1 MALKFPDNFEK
12 QAAGRK
18 SSHVPAV
25 LMLGAASQIGQV
37 LLVRELLMVFQ
48 GSELS
53 MGLIL
58 ASWLAWVGGGSR
70 LGAFLAGRAL
80 NPLPLL
86 TVSAGGVLLLLPAT
100 LLLIR
105 GLRGFFNLIPGT
117 FLSLTQMAASCFLLM
132 APVCLL
138 LGAQFVL
145 LSRVWRERD
154 GAEDTSGAGK
164 TYVAEGAGNMLGGL
178 LFTFLMVR
186 FLNSFAS
193 AVLAGIFL
201 LASALLAAQ
210 SLLAK
215 DNHRPFFRA
224 SLGLLACAAL
234 SLPFWGL
241 ADGWAHRVQWRSF
254 SPEHDL
260 VAAYQSKHGTISVLK
275 REDQYTFYQSGHLV
289 FSTAGP
295 RAAAAGMEEQEA
307 VIFAHLSMVQH
318 REPENL
324 LLIGG
329 GLRGVLS
336 EILKHPVEKVHY
348 IELDEK
354 LTEAAQPFVSPATL
368 EALADPRVELMH
380 TDGRLFVKAAGETY
394 DMIILD
400 IPDPATA
407 VLNRYYTRE
416 FFREARALL
425 NPGGVLALG
434 AVSSPDL
441 RGREVANR
449 NTAIYHTLKGVFAHV
464 LPAGERFLF
473 FFAADTP
480 GQISVDAAVLT
491 ARYRE
496 RGIETE
502 GFSPEHF
509 STLLQE
515 TQLLRIN
522 WILNNHGRNPDA
534 HLEGPGPGP
543 LFPAPLEVQE
553 QEVKEGPPVNEAYF
567 INSDFK
573 PIGYY
578 YTLMFWD
585 TLTGSGSGKAFTWLL
600 QVQFWWVYPLL
611 GLILILVPVLGLPG
625 RWGGKRRDAPFA
637 VLFAVFSTG
646 LATMAMQIA
655 LLFSFQSIYGFVY
668 ETIGLIVAIFMG
680 GLSLGTFLSI
690 RYINP
695 RDDLRVLAGV
705 QLGIAL
711 LAGLMALVLP
721 RAAAAPSPAAV
732 FALFS
737 LLTFGAGLVN
747 GVDFPLASACYMSLK
762 GNADRSAAA
771 VYGIELLGASVGAI
785 LASVVVAPVLGIIAC
800 FLLAGIANGT
810 AFIVLLLSGRSYLWL
825 KKIPPPAV

>member
-1 MALKFPDNFEK
+1 MKFFTCLEK
-12 QAAGRK
+12 QILGRNP
-18 SSHVPAV
+18 SHIPAV

-58 ASWLAWVGGGSR
+58 AAWLAWVGAGSR
-70 LGAFLAGRAL
+70 LGALLAGRTL

-100 LLLIR
+100 IFLIR
-105 GLRGFFNLIPGT
+105 GLRGFFNLTPGT
-117 FLSLTQMAASCFLLM
+117 YLSLTQMAASCFLLM

-145 LSRVWRERD
+145 LSRIWRERD
-154 GAEDTSGAGK
+154 GAEDTTGAGK

-178 LFTFLMVR
+178 LFTFLIVH

-193 AVLAGIFL
+193 AVLVGIFL
-201 LASALLAAQ
+201 FASALLAAQ
-210 SLLAK
+210 SCLAK
-215 DNHRPFFRA
+215 DNLRPFFRA
-224 SLGLLACAAL
+224 SLVLLACAAL
-234 SLPFWGL
+234 SLPFWGYVD
-241 ADGWAHRVQWRSF
+241 AWAHRIQWRF
-254 SPEHDL
+254 FTPEHRL
-260 VAAYQSKHGTISVLK
+260 VDTYQSKHGTISVLK
-275 REDQYTFYQSGHLV
+275 REDQYTFYQSGNLV

-295 RAAAAGMEEQEA
+295 KAAAAGMEEQEA
-307 VIFAHLSMVQH
+307 VTFAHLSMVQH
-318 REPENL
+318 REPESL

-348 IELDEK
+348 IELDQK
-354 LTEAAQPFVSPATL
+354 LTEAARPFVSPATL
-368 EALADPRVELMH
+368 EALVDPRVDLIH

-416 FFREARALL
+416 FFREAQALL

-441 RGREVANR
+441 RGTEVANR
-449 NTAIYHTLKGVFAHV
+449 NAAIYHTLDGVFAHV

-473 FFAADTP
+473 FFSTDTP
-480 GQISVDAAVLT
+480 GQISVDVPTLK
-491 ARYRE
+491 ARYLE

-509 STLLQE
+509 STLLQKS
-515 TQLLRIN
+515 QLLRIN
-522 WILNNHGRNPDA
+522 WILNNHGRNRYA
-534 HLEGPGPGP
+534 HMEGPGPGP
-543 LFPAPLEVQE
+543 LIPAPLEVQE
-553 QEVKEGPPVNEAYF
+553 QEAKEAPPVNEAYF

-585 TLTGSGSGKAFTWLL
+585 TLTGSGSGKVFTWLL
-600 QVQFWWVYPLL
+600 QVQFWWAYPFL
-611 GLILILVPVLGLPG
+611 GLIIILVPALRLAGG
-625 RWGGKRRDAPFA
+625 RGGKIRDAPFA
-637 VLFAVFSTG
+637 VLFAVFTTG
-646 LATMAMQIA
+646 LATMTLQIA
-655 LLFSFQSIYGFVY
+655 LLFSFQSIYGFIY

-690 RYINP
+690 RFINP
-695 RDDLRVLAGV
+695 KDALRPLAGV
-705 QLGIAL
+705 QLCIAL
-711 LAGLMALVLP
+711 LAGAIALVLP
-721 RAAAAPSPAAV
+721 RAAAATSPAAV
-732 FALFS
+732 FAFFS
-737 LLTFGAGLVN
+737 LLTFGAGLIN

-762 GNADRSAAA
+762 GNADRSAAT
-771 VYGIELLGASVGAI
+771 VYGLELLGACVGAV
-785 LASVVVAPVLGIIAC
+785 LASVVVAPVLGVIAC
-800 FLLAGIANGT
+800 CLLAGIANGT
-810 AFIVLLLSGRSYLWL
+810 AFIVLLLSRRSYLWL
-825 KKIPPPAV
+825 KRIPPPAV